1 MSAAPTITTQVEA
14 VARELRTLIELLAD
28 CGPAPVAD
36 VIAAVE
42 SAGRLMDCARVRALA
57 PLVNNVVLAERLGH
71 VSPTSAVAS
80 IARISERS
88 ARGRLAVASAVSAN
102 LAITGAPI
110 SAPHPLVGEA
120 LDSGSLGLDAAALI
134 STELGSIAGRAPAD
148 VLDVTEAVMVG
159 LATGVDTSGRPMAAA
174 VSVDYLAREL
184 RQVTATA
191 DPDGARPREERA
203 RRGRDFRVGSP
214 DQDGLVPVS
223 GRLMPEVGSLLAG
236 MLEAHRRSPRF
247 VDAETPLMN
256 VDDLPQGTDSR
267 TPGQRRHDVLSE
279 MLVAAAASE
288 GAPRLD
294 GQPVTTLVI
303 VNASDLVN
311 PDGREGD
318 AIGTMVGSPARISRH
333 RVERFIDA
341 GGYRVVTTD
350 TNGVVTSI
358 GSVQRCF
365 TATQRMAM
373 VARDGPGCSTPG
385 CTSPHFALQA
395 HHVVPDRHGGPTSVH
410 NGILLC
416 FWHHL
421 MVDTGPWEYRMVD
434 GMPQVRGPGVP
445 EWVSSRRVTARAA

>member
-42 SAGRLMDCARVRALA
+42 SAGRMMDCARVRALA

-71 VSPTSAVAS
+71 TSPTSAVAS

-88 ARGRLAVASAVSAN
+88 ARGRLAVAAAVCPN

-110 SAPHPLVGEA
+110 PARRPLVSDA
-120 LDSGSLGLDAAALI
+120 LDSGDVGLDAATLVA
-134 STELGSIAGRAPAD
+134 TELDSIAGRASTE
-148 VLDVTEAVMVG
+148 VLAVTESVMVG
-159 LATGVDTSGRPMAAA
+159 LATGVDAFGKPMAAA
-174 VSVDYLAREL
+174 VSVDHLAREL

-203 RRGRDFRVGSP
+203 RRRRDFRLGTP
-214 DQDGLVPVS
+214 DDDGLVPAS
-223 GRLMPEVGSLLAG
+223 GRLVPEIGVLLAG
-236 MLEAHRRSPRF
+236 LLESHRRSPRF
-247 VDAETPLMN
+247 VDSEASQLTE
-256 VDDLPQGTDSR
+256 DDIPVELDPR
-267 TPGQRRHDVLSE
+267 TPGQRRHDAFAEVV
-279 MLVAAAASE
+279 VAAAGSQ

-294 GQPVTTLVI
+294 GQEVTTLVI
-303 VNASDLVN
+303 VNASDLTN
-311 PDGREGD
+311 PDGRD
-318 AIGTMVGSPARISRH
+318 SDPIGTMVGSPFPVSRSS
-333 RVERFIDA
+333 VERFMDA
-341 GGYRVVTTD
+341 GGFRVATARD
-350 TNGVVTSI
+350 DGVVTSI
-358 GSVQRCF
+358 GSRQRCF
-365 TATQRMAM
+365 TASQRLAII
-373 VARDGPGCSTPG
+373 ARDGPGCSTPG

-395 HHVVPDRHGGPTSVH
+395 HHVIPHRHGGPTSVH

>member
-1 MSAAPTITTQVEA
+1 MSAAPAITTQVEV
-14 VARELRTLIELLAD
+14 VARELRILIQLLAD
-28 CGPAPVAD
+28 CEPTPVAD
-36 VIAAVE
+36 IIAAVE

-57 PLVNNVVLAERLGH
+57 PLVDNVVLAERLGH
-71 VSPTSAVAS
+71 TSPTSAVAS

-88 ARGRLAVASAVSAN
+88 ARGRLTVAAAVCPS

-110 SAPHPLVGEA
+110 PPRRPLVSET
-120 LDSGSLGLDAAALI
+120 LDAGNVGLDAATLI
-134 STELGSIAGRAPAD
+134 ATELESIAGRASSE
-148 VLDVTEAVMVG
+148 VLAVTESVMVG
-159 LATGVDTSGRPMAAA
+159 LATGVDPAGNPMVAA
-174 VSVDYLAREL
+174 VSVDHLAREL

-191 DPDGARPREERA
+191 DPDGACPREERA
-203 RRGRDFRVGSP
+203 RRRRDFRLGSP

-247 VDAETPLMN
+247 VDS
-256 VDDLPQGTDSR
+256 DLPVVHADALPLGVDAR
-267 TPGQRRHDVLSE
+267 TPGQRRHDALSE

-294 GQPVTTLVI
+294 GQPVATLVI
-303 VNASDLVN
+303 VTAADLVN
-311 PDGREGD
+311 PEGREGD
-318 AIGTMVGSPARISRH
+318 AIGTMVGSPVPISRH
-333 RVERFIDA
+333 GVERYIDA
-341 GGYRVVTTD
+341 GGYRVATTD

-395 HHVVPDRHGGPTSVH
+395 HHVIPDRHGGPTSVD

-416 FWHHL
+416 YWHHQL
-421 MVDTGPWEYRMVD
+421 VDMGPWEYRMVD

-445 EWVSSRRVTARAA
+445 EWVSNRRVTARAA